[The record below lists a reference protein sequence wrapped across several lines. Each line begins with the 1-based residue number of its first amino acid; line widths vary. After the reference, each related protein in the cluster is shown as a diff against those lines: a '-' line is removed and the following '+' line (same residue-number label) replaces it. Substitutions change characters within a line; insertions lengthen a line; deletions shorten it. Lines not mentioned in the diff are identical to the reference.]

1 MTLIE
6 NPCPWPNGARCAV
19 AYTFDLDA
27 DSTILLNTPDT
38 AHTRVCASS
47 MMRYGP
53 TVAIPRI
60 VEVMRRYNLRQTF
73 FVPGWCVENY
83 PRAIERL
90 VENGH
95 EIAHHGYL
103 HEKPNVI
110 SQDEQLEVLQRG
122 VEAIVKATGARP
134 RGYRAPSYAFS
145 DHTLHQLVSEGF
157 LYESSLLGDDV
168 PYVVRSGN
176 GELIELPVDYS
187 MDDWNQYMCFKEL
200 GYMLPVA
207 SPQRAME
214 LFRAEFDAAYNNGG
228 MWITVWHPFV
238 SGRLARCEAMIG
250 LIEYMLEKG
259 DVWFATTAE
268 IAAHARACIDDGS
281 WVPRVDRLPYHGKA
295 LP

>member
-53 TVAIPRI
+53 TVAIPRM
-60 VEVMRRYNLRQTF
+60 VEVMRRYKLRQTF

-83 PRAIERL
+83 PRAIELL

-110 SQDEQLEVLQRG
+110 SEDEQLEALQRG
-122 VEAIVKATGARP
+122 VEAIVKATGKRP

-168 PYVVRSGN
+168 PYVVQSGN

-187 MDDWNQYMCFKEL
+187 MDDWNQFMCFKEL

-238 SGRLARCEAMIG
+238 SGRLARCEAMVG

-259 DVWFATTAE
+259 DVWFATAAE
-268 IAAHARACIDDGS
+268 IAAHARTCIDDGS
-281 WVPRVDRLPYHGKA
+281 WVPRVDRLPYYRTS

>member
-1 MTLIE
+1 MTLIQ

-27 DSTILLNTPDT
+27 DSTIHLNTPDI

-53 TVAIPRI
+53 TIAIPRL
-60 VEVMRRYNLRQTF
+60 VKVMRRYELRQTF
-73 FVPGWCVENY
+73 FVPGWCVEKY
-83 PRAIERL
+83 PRAIEL
-90 VENGH
+90 LLENGH

-103 HEKPNVI
+103 HEKPNI
-110 SQDEQLEVLQRG
+110 LSEDEQLEALQRG

-134 RGYRAPSYAFS
+134 LGYRAPSYAFS

-157 LYESSLLGDDV
+157 AYESSLLGDDV

-207 SPQRAME
+207 SPKRAME
-214 LFRAEFDAAYNNGG
+214 LFRAEFDSAHRNGG

-238 SGRLARCEAMIG
+238 SGRLARCEAMIE
-250 LIEYMLEKG
+250 LIEYMMEKG

-268 IAAHARACIDDGS
+268 IAAHARACMDDGS
-281 WVPRVDRLPYHGKA
+281 WTPRVDKLPYYDKPA
-295 LP
+295 A

>member
-38 AHTRVCASS
+38 AHTRVCVSS

-214 LFRAEFDAAYNNGG
+214 LFRAEFDAAHNNGG

-268 IAAHARACIDDGS
+268 IAAHARTCIDDGS
-281 WVPRVDRLPYHGKA
+281 WVPRVDRLPYHDKS

>member
-1 MTLIE
+1 MTLIQ
-6 NPCPWPNGARCAV
+6 NPVPWPNGARCAV
-19 AYTFDLDA
+19 AFTFDLDA
-27 DSTILLNTPDT
+27 DSTILLNKPDT

-53 TVAIPRI
+53 KVAIPRI
-60 VEVMRRYNLRQTF
+60 VEVMRRSDLRQTF
-73 FVPGWCVENY
+73 YVPSWCIENY
-83 PRAIERL
+83 PRAIELL

-110 SQDEQLEVLQRG
+110 SEDEQLEALQRG

-168 PYVVRSGN
+168 PYLIKSGN
-176 GELIELPVDYS
+176 GELIELPIDYS
-187 MDDWNQYMCFKEL
+187 MDDWNQYMCFKEF

-207 SPQRAME
+207 SPMRAME
-214 LFRAEFDAAYNNGG
+214 LFRAEFDAAHCNGG
-228 MWITVWHPFV
+228 MWIAVWHPFV

-259 DVWFATTAE
+259 NVWFATTAE
-268 IAAHARACIDDGS
+268 IAAHARVCIDDGT
-281 WVPRVDRLPYHGKA
+281 WAPRVDKLPYYGQSA
-295 LP
+295 A